1 MSPIKDKSTMIRDNK
16 TSIRVGNY
24 GRDSTK
30 SIKDKHI
37 TKKIIITS
45 TNDKQLQKGWHSK

>member
-1 MSPIKDKSTMIRDNK
+1 MIRDNK